1 MSSLRELVQVMTAN
15 ETAGGLANL
24 TPEEVAELFRS
35 LFDHEPKVDTRTP
48 ADVEEQAILEG
59 WS

>member
-1 MSSLRELVQVMTAN
+1 MPAN
-15 ETAGGLANL
+15 DWVKYDLANL

-35 LFDHEPKVDTRTP
+35 LFDHEPKIDVRTP
-48 ADVEEQAILEG
+48 ADVKEQAILEG

>member
-1 MSSLRELVQVMTAN
+1 MAASEVTSD
-15 ETAGGLANL
+15 LANL

-48 ADVEEQAILEG
+48 TDVEEQAILEG